1 MFSFSH
7 YNLQQLQAMA
17 LPIAKVIAT
26 SMIQAVP
33 SHELEEIPVIPKG
46 IIEEKATEEEPY
58 RGIIVEEVHVDETD
72 TSFGPLNSP

>member
-46 IIEEKATEEEPY
+46 IIVEKATEEEPC

-72 TSFGPLNSP
+72 TSFGPLNST